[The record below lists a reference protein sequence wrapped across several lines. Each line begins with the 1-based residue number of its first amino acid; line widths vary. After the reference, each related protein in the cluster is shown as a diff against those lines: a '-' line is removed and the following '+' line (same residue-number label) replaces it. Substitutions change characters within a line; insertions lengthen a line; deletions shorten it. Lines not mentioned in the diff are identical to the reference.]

1 MIRREHNRRPDID
14 IEQQLQL
21 RLKEA
26 ERLLPLPPD
35 EEEEAASAGG
45 QSVEARASQLT
56 CLIFKMRCLAPTH
69 QQAL

>member
-1 MIRREHNRRPDID
+1 MWETVRDRMIRREHNRRPDID

-35 EEEEAASAGG
+35 EEEETARAGG
-45 QSVEARASQLT
+45 NRRGKSQSINLPD
-56 CLIFKMRCLAPTH
+56 F
-69 QQAL
+69 